1 MDFIV
6 GRDLECPFVDV
17 EEAAKFLH
25 LEPKTLQNMRWNG
38 MGPKYR
44 KHGRKVVYHKDDLF
58 SWSLGNEI
66 SQSVGRTEKSQQR
79 V

>member
-1 MDFIV
+1 M
-6 GRDLECPFVDV
+6 GRTLKCPFVDV

-25 LEPKTLQNMRWNG
+25 LETKTLQNMRWNG

-44 KHGRKVVYHKDDLF
+44 KHGRKVVYHEDDLV

-66 SQSVGRTEKSQQR
+66 SETVGRTEKTTQR